1 MTIKLI
7 VLQPT
12 SLCNLNCQYCY
23 VPGRKDSTRMSEQTL
38 ENVIAKVLRS
48 SIVDENVEFLWH
60 AGEPLTVGIDF
71 YKKVM
76 TYIQKHN
83 NQDRRIRNR
92 LQTNGTLLTPDWCE
106 FLLEND
112 FQIGIS
118 IDGPAMLHN
127 RNRIDWSG
135 KGSHH
140 LVMRGLKL
148 LKEYGLSFGGLCV
161 LTRESLNYPREIFNF
176 FYSNGFQSVG
186 FNVEEIENANK
197 SSSLKDYEE
206 HSIIVEKYRSFMSEL
221 FDLWKTHKNEIEF
234 REFRNMLTRIEKKL
248 SNKNYY
254 SVPDEI
260 KSLGI
265 ITIQK
270 NGDITTNSPE
280 FAGGLNTE
288 FNNFV
293 VGNINAQYELDTVV
307 NSNIYNRMQHEINL
321 GVKNCASSCLYFDL
335 CGGGSPSNKYFEN
348 GSLSSTE
355 TIRCIL
361 HHQTL
366 TSIVIEKLLN
376 A

>member
-176 FYSNGFQSVG
+176 FTPMV
-186 FNVEEIENANK
+186 FNR
-197 SSSLKDYEE
+197 LG
-206 HSIIVEKYRSFMSEL
+206 
-221 FDLWKTHKNEIEF
+221 
-234 REFRNMLTRIEKKL
+234 LT
-248 SNKNYY
+248 
-254 SVPDEI
+254 
-260 KSLGI
+260 
-265 ITIQK
+265 
-270 NGDITTNSPE
+270 
-280 FAGGLNTE
+280 
-288 FNNFV
+288 
-293 VGNINAQYELDTVV
+293 
-307 NSNIYNRMQHEINL
+307 
-321 GVKNCASSCLYFDL
+321 
-335 CGGGSPSNKYFEN
+335 
-348 GSLSSTE
+348 
-355 TIRCIL
+355 
-361 HHQTL
+361 
-366 TSIVIEKLLN
+366 
-376 A
+376 